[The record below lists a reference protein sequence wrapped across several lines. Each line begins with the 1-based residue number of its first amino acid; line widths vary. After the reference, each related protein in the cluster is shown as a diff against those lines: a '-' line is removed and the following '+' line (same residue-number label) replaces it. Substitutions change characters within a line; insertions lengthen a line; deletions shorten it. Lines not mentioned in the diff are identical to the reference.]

1 MNAAAR
7 DVERDGIKS
16 RLRSE
21 APRHL
26 RDGDRWIAVSHRCP
40 GHVRILVND
49 GPPSIVFC
57 HFRPFRR
64 DRQSPS
70 PEHATLMTPIGRVLE
85 LTRYPVKSMA
95 GTPLQSAQLGLHGI
109 DGDRRFGFRRIDDT
123 SAFPFLTASRFPGLL
138 TYQPRGD
145 SEIPSHVRTPS
156 GADLEL
162 RSEELRNEIA
172 ARSGHAVELMRFK
185 NGIFDDGTIS
195 LIAAS
200 TIDAIGREVGMELDR
215 RRMRANIVLETEST
229 KALLE
234 DDWVGATLM
243 IGDAAVSI
251 TARDERCVMV
261 NFDPD
266 TGQQDARVMKTIVRM
281 NDNYAGV
288 YGAVTR
294 AGAIHVGQIVHLVRP
309 L

>member
-1 MNAAAR
+1 
-7 DVERDGIKS
+7 
-16 RLRSE
+16 
-21 APRHL
+21 
-26 RDGDRWIAVSHRCP
+26 
-40 GHVRILVND
+40 
-49 GPPSIVFC
+49 
-57 HFRPFRR
+57 
-64 DRQSPS
+64 
-70 PEHATLMTPIGRVLE
+70 MTPIGRVLE